1 MSQVTEHLESRGF
14 EFEVLSHEPTET
26 GLAEADSLGLSASDV
41 AKTVVL
47 DLRTGHAFAV
57 VPADRHV
64 DLDAVRRL
72 INSRHVHLA
81 EEDEIRRDYPE
92 FQLGAIP
99 PLGALAHTPLV
110 VDRSIIE
117 HDEIVFAGG
126 DKSTSIRMRTADLFG
141 DAQMLVGDIC
151 YD

>member
-14 EFEVLSHEPTET
+14 EFEVLPHEPTET

-57 VPADRHV
+57 VPADRFV
-64 DLDAVRRL
+64 DLDAVRQL

-126 DKSTSIRMRTADLFG
+126 EKEVSIRMKTADLFG